1 MVFIT
6 LKILSGTVWRI
17 EQALFPAVVAVVVD
31 DVCSFWLVVVVDIN
45 LVDINSTP
53 LRGGDWFDILRV
65 TRVIVEPHT
74 FPVTARLWVDGGRRR
89 DGQGQELGGCG
100 ARGEVKHWEVKVK
113 RLRCRCGRAV
123 VVLLFQFLEALA

>member
-1 MVFIT
+1 
-6 LKILSGTVWRI
+6 
-17 EQALFPAVVAVVVD
+17 VVE
-31 DVCSFWLVVVVDIN
+31 DVCSFWVVVVDDIN

-89 DGQGQELGGCG
+89 DVRVRNSRW
-100 ARGEVKHWEVKVK
+100 A
-113 RLRCRCGRAV
+113 GRSFV
-123 VVLLFQFLEALA
+123 S

>member
-53 LRGGDWFDILRV
+53 LRRGDWFDILRGD
-65 TRVIVEPHT
+65 T
-74 FPVTARLWVDGGRRR
+74 GN
-89 DGQGQELGGCG
+89 
-100 ARGEVKHWEVKVK
+100 
-113 RLRCRCGRAV
+113 CRAAHFSNGKAV
-123 VVLLFQFLEALA
+123 G

>member
-17 EQALFPAVVAVVVD
+17 EQVLFPAVVAVVVE
-31 DVCSFWLVVVVDIN
+31 DVCSFWLVVVDDIN

-89 DGQGQELGGCG
+89 RRSGQELSVRLAC
-100 ARGEVKHWEVKVK
+100 AR
-113 RLRCRCGRAV
+113 
-123 VVLLFQFLEALA
+123 F

>member
-17 EQALFPAVVAVVVD
+17 EQVLFPAVVAVVVE
-31 DVCSFWLVVVVDIN
+31 DVCSFWVVVVVDIN

-74 FPVTARLWVDGGRRR
+74 FPVTARLWVDGVDG
-89 DGQGQELGGCG
+89 DGTGQGGGVRINSKRKG
-100 ARGEVKHWEVKVK
+100 A
-113 RLRCRCGRAV
+113 GRSFV
-123 VVLLFQFLEALA
+123 S

>member
-17 EQALFPAVVAVVVD
+17 EQVLFPAVVAVVVE
-31 DVCSFWLVVVVDIN
+31 DVCSFWVVVVDIN
-45 LVDINSTP
+45 ST

-89 DGQGQELGGCG
+89 RRSGQELS
-100 ARGEVKHWEVKVK
+100 V
-113 RLRCRCGRAV
+113 RLAC
-123 VVLLFQFLEALA
+123 